1 MDRSPAPAAGAA
13 QGGHAVAAGAHEA
26 HPSRAGLY
34 FLIFVVLFVVTGVE
48 VGVTYFPQIPQA
60 PTLISLAVVKFL
72 LIAAFYM
79 HLKYDSRVFAAFFIL
94 GLIIAAGMLF
104 SFLALFTAHYR
115 EPYTPSE
122 PASSATVTTATGGA
136 AAATSPT
143 PGAGR

>member
-1 MDRSPAPAAGAA
+1 MDRSPAPAGAHQGGPAGAA
-13 QGGHAVAAGAHEA
+13 AHEA

-60 PTLISLAVVKFL
+60 PTLIALAVVKFF
-72 LIAAFYM
+72 LIAAFFM
-79 HLKYDSRVFAAFFIL
+79 HLKYDSRVFSALFIL

-115 EPYTPSE
+115 EPFTATE
-122 PASSATVTTATGGA
+122 PTSSATVTAVAGGT
-136 AAATSPT
+136 ATSPA

>member
-1 MDRSPAPAAGAA
+1 MDRSPAPAGAHQA
-13 QGGHAVAAGAHEA
+13 GHAGAAGAHEA

-60 PTLISLAVVKFL
+60 PTLIALAVVKFL